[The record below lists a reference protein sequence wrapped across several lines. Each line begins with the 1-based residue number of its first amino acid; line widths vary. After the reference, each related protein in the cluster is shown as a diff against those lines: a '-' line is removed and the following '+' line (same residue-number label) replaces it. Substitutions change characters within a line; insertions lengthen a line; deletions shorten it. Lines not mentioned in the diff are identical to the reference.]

1 MPIKFLKMLK
11 KRRAFTLTETIV
23 MITIILILTGIII
36 VATESSRAL
45 ARDKKRIAH
54 FAAYQQAL
62 SRYYSQSEN
71 YNPDRK
77 KSFPGP
83 RGQAECTSS
92 GCNYDS
98 DHKIC
103 TCQIRKDN
111 EGGVLKV
118 LEEKNLLDQMLFDP
132 KDDST
137 HWYSYNID
145 EAGQNYKLVVLLE
158 RDIAS
163 MKNDG
168 GDCPVGDNTDKCPLK
183 DPNDPSKG
191 RYTAL
196 YEVYSTLGAHLAF
209 GYWGITG
216 KSALACDIV
225 ADTSCITT
233 PDKPLPVLRLSAQ
246 NNAHAQLASYSGQV
260 IYSNT
265 LCCSGPP
272 DLSVQEANCI
282 SGICSNIL
290 TLSANTNA
298 HVGNNYT
305 NSYVSF
311 KRTGGSVSCSIK
323 SSCDTNESCLV
334 SISSSTNAHIGK
346 CDVYSNK
353 VCCKAP
359 SNF

>member
-62 SRYYSQSEN
+62 ARYYNKNKEFP
-71 YNPDRK
+71 NPKPDLGNPLKDTEEEACNLADCKYLSDRK
-77 KSFPGP
+77 ICIC
-83 RGQAECTSS
+83 RAEIYLVELKNS
-92 GCNYDS
+92 GLID
-98 DHKIC
+98 
-103 TCQIRKDN
+103 
-111 EGGVLKV
+111 E
-118 LEEKNLLDQMLFDP
+118 MMADP
-132 KDDST
+132 KNNSDYWYAYNVDD
-137 HWYSYNID
+137 
-145 EAGQNYKLVVLLE
+145 AGQNYKLVVLLE

-168 GDCPVGDNTDKCPLK
+168 GDCPLGDNTDKCPLK

-209 GYWGITG
+209 GYWAITG
-216 KSALACDIV
+216 KSVLACDII
-225 ADTSCITT
+225 ASTT
-233 PDKPLPVLRLSAQ
+233 CPGDKPLQVLRLSAQ
-246 NNAHAQLASYSGQV
+246 TNAHAALVSSGS
-260 IYSNT
+260 YSNT

-272 DLSVQEANCI
+272 DLSAQEVNCI

-311 KRTGGSVSCSIK
+311 KRTGGSVSCIIEE
-323 SSCDTNESCLV
+323 SSDDKCPSSDRECVV
-334 SISSSTNAHIGK
+334 SISGDNNAHIGNCSAYTK
-346 CDVYSNK
+346 K